1 MFKKRTFKFTLI
13 LPVFLIL
20 VVLAVGLLIERNGIS
35 YYSDTSD
42 SYYLSDNQVKTKAE
56 ALANVS
62 ATNLLIYDSSNE
74 TSASAIDNF
83 KQIFEDMKVAT
94 AYVDITNEMVPDF
107 TTFDTIVILTP
118 DLEPLG
124 ETALQLMEWV
134 ESGGNVMFAMT
145 LQKDDVVS
153 IIEHKIGVVNSSYT
167 YAEVGEVSIKNGFM
181 LGAGQD
187 YNIDEPFES
196 AWAVELDDNAEVYLT
211 TGDDSKIPLVWEYDL
226 GSGRVVVDNFGIYVK
241 AMRGFYSASYSL
253 LGDVGVYPV
262 INSAAFTLDDFP
274 SPVPSGDAKY
284 ITRDYQMTVSDF
296 YTNVW
301 WPNMV
306 SLADKYGIKYTGV
319 IIENYEDDTTG
330 STERQ
335 SDSSRFTYFGNM
347 LLQMGGEIGYHGYNH
362 QPLMLSDTDYG
373 DAFSYNTWTSDT
385 AIEQSLD
392 ELMDFTENLFPTS
405 EHSVYVPPSNILS
418 VESRALLAK
427 NYPNIKVIAS
437 NYFSE
442 EFVYEQEFEVA
453 DDGVIEEPRI
463 TSGAIIDDYTK
474 LTMVSELNMH
484 YVSHHFVHP
493 DDPLDVDRGAK
504 LGWAQLYK
512 NLSKQM
518 SWLYKTAPSIRNMT
532 ESQMGGAIQRFSS
545 ITVEKEETADSYQFN
560 LGNFVDEAYLMVR
573 FNSDKPGDVTGG
585 SLEHLTGNLYLLHAT
600 SSTVTIA
607 KK

>member
-94 AYVDITNEMVPDF
+94 TYVDIANETVPDF
-107 TTFDTIVILTP
+107 TTFDTVVILTP

-124 ETALQLMEWV
+124 EVALRLMEWV

-153 IIEHKIGVVNSSYT
+153 IIEHKLGVVNSSYT
-167 YAEVGEVSIKNGFM
+167 YAEVAEVSIKNGFM

-385 AIEQSLD
+385 AIEKSLD

-405 EHSVYVPPSNILS
+405 EHSVYVSPSNILS
-418 VESRALLAK
+418 AESRALLAK
-427 NYPNIKVIAS
+427 DYPNIKVIAS

-493 DDPLDVDRGAK
+493 DDPLDIDRGAK

-545 ITVEKEETADSYQFN
+545 ITVEKEETDDSYQFN

-573 FNSDKPGDVTGG
+573 FNSNKPGDVTGG

>member
-167 YAEVGEVSIKNGFM
+167 YAEVGEVSIENGFM

-385 AIEQSLD
+385 AIEKSLD

-427 NYPNIKVIAS
+427 DYPNIKVIAS

>member
-94 AYVDITNEMVPDF
+94 TYVDIANETVPDF
-107 TTFDTIVILTP
+107 TTFDTVVILTP

-124 ETALQLMEWV
+124 EAALRLMEWV

-153 IIEHKIGVVNSSYT
+153 IIEHKLGVVNSSYT
-167 YAEVGEVSIKNGFM
+167 YAEVAEVSIKNGFM

-385 AIEQSLD
+385 AIEKSLD

-427 NYPNIKVIAS
+427 DYPNIKVIAS

>member
-1 MFKKRTFKFTLI
+1 MLKKRTFRFTMI

-20 VVLAVGLLIERNGIS
+20 VVLSVGLLVEQNGIN
-35 YYSDTSD
+35 YYSHKDD
-42 SYYLSDNQVKTKAE
+42 YYLSDNQVQTKAE
-56 ALANVS
+56 ALVNVS

-74 TSASAIDNF
+74 TSESAIDNF

-94 AYVDITNEMVPDF
+94 TYIDVDNEMVPDF
-107 TTFDTIVILTP
+107 RNFDTVVVLTP
-118 DLEPLG
+118 DLRPLG
-124 ETALQLMEWV
+124 DTVFHLMEWV
-134 ESGGNVMFAMT
+134 ESGGDVMFAMT
-145 LQKDDVVS
+145 LQKDEVTS
-153 IIEHKIGVVNSSYT
+153 AIEHKLGIINASDT
-167 YAEVGEVSIKNGFM
+167 YAKVEEVSIKNGFM

-187 YNIDEPFES
+187 YALDKPFDS

-226 GSGRVVVDNFGIYVK
+226 GHGHVVVDNFGIYEK
-241 AMRGFYSASYSL
+241 AVRGFYSASYSL
-253 LGDVGVYPV
+253 LGDVGIYPV

-274 SPVPSGDAKY
+274 SPVPRGDGKY

-301 WPNMV
+301 WPDMI
-306 SLADKYGIKYTGV
+306 SLSDKYGIKYTGV

-335 SDSSRFTYFGNM
+335 SDSSRFIYFGNK

-373 DAFSYNTWTSDT
+373 GAFSYNTWTSDT
-385 AIEQSLD
+385 AIEKSLD
-392 ELMDFTENLFPTS
+392 ELMDFTENLFPRS
-405 EHSVYVPPSNILS
+405 ERSVYVPPSNILS
-418 VESRALLAK
+418 AEGRALLAK
-427 NYPNIKVIAS
+427 DYPNIKVIAS
-437 NYFSE
+437 SYFSE
-442 EFVYEQEFEVA
+442 DFVYEQEFEVA
-453 DDGVIEEPRI
+453 DDGIVEEPRI

-474 LTMVSELNMH
+474 LTMLSELNMH
-484 YVSHHFVHP
+484 YVSHHFIHP
-493 DDPLDVDRGAK
+493 DDPLDIDRGAK

-518 SWLYKTAPSIRNMT
+518 VWLYKTAPSIRNMT

-545 ITVEKEETADSYQFN
+545 ITVEKEEAEDFYQFN

-573 FNSDKPGDVTGG
+573 FNNGKPGDITGG

-600 SSTVTIA
+600 SSSVAIA

>member
-35 YYSDTSD
+35 YYSDSSD
-42 SYYLSDNQVKTKAE
+42 SYYLADSQVKTKAE
-56 ALANVS
+56 ALADVS
-62 ATNLLIYDSSNE
+62 VTNLLIYDSSNE
-74 TSASAIDNF
+74 TSASAISNF
-83 KQIFEDMKVAT
+83 KQIFEDMKVGT
-94 AYVDITNEMVPDF
+94 TYVDVAKETIPDF
-107 TTFDTIVILTP
+107 SDFETVVVLTP
-118 DLEPLG
+118 NLEPFG
-124 ETALQLMEWV
+124 EAALRLMNWV
-134 ESGGNVMFAMT
+134 EAGGNVMFAMT
-145 LQKDDVVS
+145 LQKDSVVS
-153 IIEHKIGVVNSSYT
+153 IIEQKIGIINSSYS
-167 YAEVGEVSIKNGFM
+167 YAEVGEVSIQNGFM
-181 LGAGQD
+181 LGAGRN
-187 YNIDEPFES
+187 YKIDDPFES
-196 AWAVELDDNAEVYLT
+196 AWAVELDDKAEVYLT
-211 TGDDSKIPLVWEYDL
+211 TGDNSKVPLVWEYDL

-319 IIENYEDDTTG
+319 VIENYEDDTTG

-373 DAFSYNTWTSDT
+373 DAFSYNTWTSDA
-385 AIEQSLD
+385 AIENSLD
-392 ELMDFTENLFPTS
+392 ELMDFTKNLFPTS

-418 VESRALLAK
+418 EESRALLAK
-427 NYPNIKVIAS
+427 DYPEIKVIAS

-453 DDGVIEEPRI
+453 DDGIIEEPRI

-504 LGWAQLYK
+504 LGWAKLYK

-518 SWLYKTAPSIRNMT
+518 AWLYKTAPSIRNMT

-545 ITVEKEETADSYQFN
+545 ITVEKEETDDSYQFN

-573 FNSDKPGDVTGG
+573 FNDGKPGKVKGG

-600 SSTVTIA
+600 SANVTVA

>member
-385 AIEQSLD
+385 AIEKSLD

>member
-1 MFKKRTFKFTLI
+1 MLKKRTLKFTLI
-13 LPVFLIL
+13 LPGFLIL

-35 YYSDTSD
+35 YYSVTSAN
-42 SYYLSDNQVKTKAE
+42 YYLSDSQVKTKAE
-56 ALANVS
+56 ALEHVS
-62 ATNLLIYDSSNE
+62 VDNLLIYDSSNE
-74 TSASAIDNF
+74 TSVSAIDNF

-94 AYVDITNEMVPDF
+94 TYIDVTNETIPDF
-107 TTFDTIVILTP
+107 TAFDTVVVLTP

-124 ETALQLMEWV
+124 ESALRLMNWV
-134 ESGGNVMFAMT
+134 EYGGNVMFAMT

-167 YAEVGEVSIKNGFM
+167 YAKVGEISIKNSFM

-187 YNIDEPFES
+187 YTIDEPFES

-211 TGDDSKIPLVWEYDL
+211 TGDGNKIPLVWEYDL
-226 GSGRVVVDNFGIYVK
+226 GNGRVVVDNIGIYVK

-319 IIENYEDDTTG
+319 IIENYEDNTSG

-362 QPLMLSDTDYG
+362 QPLMLSDTNYG
-373 DAFSYNTWTSDT
+373 TAFSYNTWTSDV
-385 AIEQSLD
+385 AIERSLD

-405 EHSVYVPPSNILS
+405 KHSVYVPPSNILS
-418 VESRALLAK
+418 IESRALLAK
-427 NYPNIKVIAS
+427 KYSNIKVIAS
-437 NYFSE
+437 NYFTE
-442 EFVYEQEFEVA
+442 DYVYEQEFEVA
-453 DDGVIEEPRI
+453 DDGMIEEPRT
-463 TSGAIIDDYTK
+463 TSGAIIDDFTK

-493 DDPLDVDRGAK
+493 DDPLDVDRGAE
-504 LGWAQLYK
+504 LGWNKLYK

-518 SWLYKTAPSIRNMT
+518 SWLYQTAPSIRNMT

-545 ITVEKEETADSYQFN
+545 ITLEKEETDNSYQFN
-560 LGNFVDEAYLMVR
+560 LGNFIDEAYLMLR
-573 FNSDKPGDVTGG
+573 FNSGKPGDVKGG
-585 SLEHLTGNLYLLHAT
+585 SLEYLTGNLYLLHAT
-600 SSTVTIA
+600 SATVTVA

>member
-94 AYVDITNEMVPDF
+94 TYVDIANETVPDF
-107 TTFDTIVILTP
+107 TTFDTVVILTP

-124 ETALQLMEWV
+124 EVALRLMEWV

-153 IIEHKIGVVNSSYT
+153 IIEHKLGVVNSSYT
-167 YAEVGEVSIKNGFM
+167 YAEVAEVSIKNGFM

-385 AIEQSLD
+385 AIEKSLD

-418 VESRALLAK
+418 AESRALLAK
-427 NYPNIKVIAS
+427 DYPNIKVIAS

-453 DDGVIEEPRI
+453 DDGIIEEPRI

-545 ITVEKEETADSYQFN
+545 ITVEKEETDDSYQFN

>member
-385 AIEQSLD
+385 AIEKSLD

-427 NYPNIKVIAS
+427 DYPNIKVIAS

>member
-187 YNIDEPFES
+187 YNIDEPFDS

-385 AIEQSLD
+385 SIEKSLD

-427 NYPNIKVIAS
+427 DYPNIKVIAS